1 MVKYEQIT
9 LFDEFLVFLGPII
22 SRLFTCSNEE
32 KNKKIKQRALAL
44 VLSLWRRRKKS
55 FSANRRQIRISSEA
69 ASNSANDLCLNTTGI
84 TVAIAMFILI
94 QVSNVIKLFTAVSYD
109 FS

>member
-1 MVKYEQIT
+1 LGIVSGHCPVREDARHGIKKVVGD
-9 LFDEFLVFLGPII
+9 DE
-22 SRLFTCSNEE
+22 
-32 KNKKIKQRALAL
+32 
-44 VLSLWRRRKKS
+44 KKS